1 MDIAYVSFDTAAD
14 WNIQLRVGYCSIAS
28 IVCTYVPAHC
38 SNSLVFYMNL
48 EKLLMV
54 AVYNGLKY
62 GQCHYRRTHLNH
74 WSCFSVDTEQVCLQF
89 PSDYCPDKL
98 NIDLDPLSQLITL
111 VPRMSDEDSQY
122 QRFVNRTR
130 EYLYGE
136 PWNVM
141 KFPGPGVGNNV
152 LRQDYVSF
160 LL

>member
-1 MDIAYVSFDTAAD
+1 
-14 WNIQLRVGYCSIAS
+14 
-28 IVCTYVPAHC
+28 
-38 SNSLVFYMNL
+38 
-48 EKLLMV
+48 MV
-54 AVYNGLKY
+54 AVSNWLIY
-62 GQCHYRRTHLNH
+62 GQYHYRRTHLNH
-74 WSCFSVDTEQVCLQF
+74 WSCFSADTEQVCLQF